1 MLTLGITGTSLCLAL
16 LLRILPHQL
25 APEGLGVDHWFWK
38 TYVETYHRER
48 EFPPKLPQYL
58 LDEQQWY
65 PPLFPMLISRLPSA
79 VFDRYNHLFAAVIDV
94 VRMLLLLCVTA
105 LMTDGNPWA
114 LGAAALSY
122 ATTPILISY
131 NIQLNPRGLGALFLD
146 TLIVITVWILY
157 LDGSIWL
164 SLPILLLSGLI
175 LVTHKMT
182 TQLFWFL
189 CLWGGVL
196 SNEWFFALIPVSI
209 VVALILSRGFYWKVL
224 RAHWDIVTFWHRN
237 WRWLQAHPIKESPVY
252 GEPGYETPT
261 KMYRKGLIGIFRH
274 LSYLFGYN
282 PAVWFACLV
291 AGGWMIPLGTN
302 VTIWILGW
310 AVLIVLFALSTV
322 FIPFMRCLG
331 SGYLYLY
338 NAAFPAALLWG
349 YATNLS
355 GMDIIL
361 WVCFATAIAISSV
374 SIGIFYR
381 KSRTRGTQKI
391 DHYFDNVLNYLK
403 TAPKGAVVCFPQQS
417 YDVVAYKTGQ
427 PVLYGGHGLGFKLLE
442 PIFPRLLLP
451 IKEII
456 ELYKVRYLITLKEY
470 SPANFLADLNYSSV
484 LDFGEYR
491 VYDLTSN

>member
-1 MLTLGITGTSLCLAL
+1 MLTLGITGASLFLAL

-38 TYVETYHRER
+38 TYIETYQRER
-48 EFPPKLPQYL
+48 QFPPKLPQYL

-79 VFDRYNHLFAAVIDV
+79 LFDRYNYLFAALIDL
-94 VRMLLLLCVTA
+94 VRMILLLCFTG
-105 LMTDGNPWA
+105 LMTDGNQWA

-131 NIQLNPRGLGALFLD
+131 NIQLNPRGLGALLLD
-146 TLIVITVWILY
+146 ILILMTIWMLY
-157 LDGSIWL
+157 MDGSIWL

-175 LVTHKMT
+175 LLTHKMT
-182 TQLFWFL
+182 AQLLWFL
-189 CLWGGVL
+189 CLGTGSL
-196 SNEWFFALIPVSI
+196 LNGWFFVLIPAS
-209 VVALILSRGFYWKVL
+209 VAMAMILSRGFYWNVL
-224 RAHWDIVTFWHRN
+224 RSHWDIVTFWHRN
-237 WRWLQAHPIKESPVY
+237 WRWLQVHPIKESPVY

-282 PAVWFACLV
+282 PTVWLICLV
-291 AGGWMIPLGTN
+291 VGGQMIPLDTN
-302 VTIWILGW
+302 VAIWILGW
-310 AVLIVLFALSTV
+310 VILIVFFALLTV
-322 FIPFMRCLG
+322 FIPFIRCLG

-338 NAAFPAALLWG
+338 NAAFPTALLWG
-349 YATNLS
+349 YTIS
-355 GMDIIL
+355 SRGMNIIL
-361 WVCFATAIAISSV
+361 WIFATAITLSFV
-374 SIGIFYR
+374 SIGIFYWKLR
-381 KSRTRGTQKI
+381 ASDTQKI
-391 DHYFDNVLNYLK
+391 DNYFDKVLNYLK

-417 YDVVAYKTGQ
+417 YDVIAYKTGQ
-427 PVLYGGHGLGFKLLE
+427 PVLYGGHGFGFKLLE

-456 ELYKVRYLITLKEY
+456 KLYKVRYIITLKGY
-470 SPANFLADLNYSSV
+470 LPANFLSDFSCKSV

-491 VYDLTSN
+491 VYDLISN